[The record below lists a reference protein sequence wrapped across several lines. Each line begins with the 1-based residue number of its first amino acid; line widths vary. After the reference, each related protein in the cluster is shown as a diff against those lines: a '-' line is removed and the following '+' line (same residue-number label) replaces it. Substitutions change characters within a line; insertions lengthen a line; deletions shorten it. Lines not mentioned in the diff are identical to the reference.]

1 MSQKK
6 TKANDADN
14 GGLKVIPQI
23 QVNKFLEHVEER
35 AWTDA
40 EKELDIIR
48 QKSENTQWSRGYVKA
63 LEGLMLTYRN
73 NDDKYIFLPKFLA
86 NRTEETINSLKK
98 EFSEFA
104 TNELHG
110 EYDRGYFKALDDYFT
125 LLSNMKNQPAPSET
139 PPAEKPP
146 AEQATLDQTP
156 ASKDQG
162 SE

>member
-6 TKANDADN
+6 TKSNDADN
-14 GGLKVIPQI
+14 RGPKMIPQI
-23 QVNKFLEHVEER
+23 PVNKFLEHVEAR

-40 EKELDIIR
+40 EKELDVIR
-48 QKSENTQWSRGYVKA
+48 QKSDNSQWSRGYVKA

-73 NDDKYIFLPKFLA
+73 NDDKYIFLPKILA
-86 NRTEETINSLKK
+86 NRTEDAISNLKK

-125 LLSNMKNQPAPSET
+125 LLANMKTSEPRPTATT
-139 PPAEKPP
+139 PQ
-146 AEQATLDQTP
+146 QATLDQST
-156 ASKDQG
+156 ASTDQG
-162 SE
+162 E

>member
-6 TKANDADN
+6 TKSKDADN
-14 GGLKVIPQI
+14 RGPKMIPQI
-23 QVNKFLEHVEER
+23 PVNKFLEHVEAR

-40 EKELDIIR
+40 ERELHVIR
-48 QKSENTQWSRGYVKA
+48 QKSDNSQWSRGYVKA

-73 NDDKYIFLPKFLA
+73 NDDKYIFLPKILA
-86 NRTEETINSLKK
+86 NRTEDAISNLKK

-125 LLSNMKNQPAPSET
+125 LLGSVKNQQT
-139 PPAEKPP
+139 PAETRPP
-146 AEQATLDQTP
+146 QQATLDKPTT
-156 ASKDQG
+156 STDQG
-162 SE
+162 K

>member
-6 TKANDADN
+6 TKSNDDDKR
-14 GGLKVIPQI
+14 GPIMIPQAP
-23 QVNKFLEHVEER
+23 VNKFLEHVESR

-48 QKSENTQWSRGYVKA
+48 QKSDNSQWSRGYVKA
-63 LEGLMLTYRN
+63 LEGLMLSYRN
-73 NDDKYIFLPKFLA
+73 NDDKYIFLPKVLA
-86 NRTEETINSLKK
+86 NRPEDTINNLKK

-104 TNELHG
+104 ANELHG

-125 LLSNMKNQPAPSET
+125 LLANMKDPRAPAPA
-139 PPAEKPP
+139 PQP
-146 AEQATLDQTP
+146 EQATLDLST

-162 SE
+162 E

>member
-6 TKANDADN
+6 TKSNDADSR
-14 GGLKVIPQI
+14 GPKMIPQI
-23 QVNKFLEHVEER
+23 PVNKFLEHVEAR

-40 EKELDIIR
+40 EKELDVIR
-48 QKSENTQWSRGYVKA
+48 QKSDNSQWSRGYVKA

-73 NDDKYIFLPKFLA
+73 NDDKYIFLPKILA
-86 NRTEETINSLKK
+86 NRTEDAISNLKK

-125 LLSNMKNQPAPSET
+125 LLANMKTSEPRPTATT
-139 PPAEKPP
+139 PQ
-146 AEQATLDQTP
+146 QATLDQST
-156 ASKDQG
+156 ASTDQG
-162 SE
+162 E